1 VLTAGSPAVI
11 IFAGVNV
18 NRPRLSGAAMLHFL
32 PHAITGALSLL
43 VYIVNTLF
51 WFVPIVLLAILKL
64 PPVLRW
70 QSWMTYLLDACAVA
84 WISVNNC
91 TTRIFT
97 GIRWHI
103 SGLEQL
109 SRKDWYLVLAN
120 HQSWADILVLQ
131 NVFNRRI
138 PFIKFFLKKE
148 LIYVPFLGICWWA
161 LDFPFMKRYSKSFLQ
176 HNPHLKGKDI
186 ETTRKA
192 CRKFRFKPAAIMN
205 FVEGTRFT
213 RQKHQLQQSPFSHLL
228 KPKAGGAAFVLGAM
242 GEQLHKVLDITIHYP
257 NGIPSFWDYISGKVR
272 DITVQINVLPITPD
286 LLGDYNDLQYRER
299 FQQWINQ
306 LWQQKDQQLAT
317 LKQGVKQ

>member
-1 VLTAGSPAVI
+1 
-11 IFAGVNV
+11 
-18 NRPRLSGAAMLHFL
+18 MLHFL
-32 PHAITGALSLL
+32 PRPITGTLSLL
-43 VYIVNTLF
+43 LYILNTLF
-51 WFVPIVLLAILKL
+51 WFVPVLLLALLKL
-64 PPVLRW
+64 PPITRW

-84 WISVNNC
+84 WISVNNF
-91 TTRIFT
+91 TTRLFT
-97 GIRWHI
+97 RIRWHV
-103 SGLEQL
+103 SGLEKL

-131 NVFNRRI
+131 KVFNRKI

-161 LDFPFMKRYSKSFLQ
+161 LDFPFMKRYSKAFLQ
-176 HNPHLKGKDI
+176 RNPHLQGKDI

-213 RQKHQLQQSPFSHLL
+213 RDKHDKQQSPYHNLL

-242 GEQLHKVLDITIHYP
+242 GEQLHKILDITIYYP
-257 NGIPSFWDYISGKVR
+257 KGIPTFWDYISGKVR
-272 DITVQINVLPITPD
+272 DITVQIKVLPITPE
-286 LLGDYNDLQYRER
+286 LLGDYNDNQYRER

-306 LWQQKDQQLAT
+306 LWQQKDLQLSK